1 MEFARR
7 VTGLVVVLGILLPTM
22 VWGQRV
28 VTLSPAKNYLPYDV
42 SVAINPRNLNDIKVM
57 AKRQKFNVEGISSH
71 LFNSS
76 DGGIT
81 WSESNLSQDDVNGF
95 GSGTIGFDSDGAP
108 VRCYLPLSQDG
119 RSRETH
125 LAKNIFIRKSS
136 VNGEKWGA
144 PVTVVDGD
152 GVGAWFESSPWF
164 SIDRM
169 ESSSHLENVY
179 VSWTRF
185 EQLPAEGAAG
195 KSHVMFSRSV
205 NGGSVFLPAVQ
216 VSDQGGDCQG
226 GDNSL
231 RGSIP
236 ATSLRGEIYLVWAGP
251 RGLEFDS
258 STDGG
263 NSWGKD
269 RVIAKT
275 PGGWKSNVAGL
286 KRHHGFPVTCVDQ
299 STSVFKDSIYVCW
312 VDERNVDKDVF
323 LMASRD
329 RGKTWTRVLRVNND
343 AERNG
348 ADQFL
353 CWMAVDPVDGSV
365 NIVFYD
371 RSGLQDGQTGL
382 TLARSVDGGRSF
394 DQYRIDIRPFKC
406 NRSVFLGDHIGI
418 DAKGGRVVLAFPH
431 FVEHDRLVLSAAMFD
446 FLPGKNTLIR

>member
-1 MEFARR
+1 MEFSRR
-7 VTGLVVVLGILLPTM
+7 VTGLVIVLWFFLPVV
-22 VWGQRV
+22 VCGQRV
-28 VTLSPAKNYLPYDV
+28 VTLSPAKNYLPYDI
-42 SVAINPRNLNDIKVM
+42 SVGINPRNLNHVIVM
-57 AKRQKFNVEGISSH
+57 AKRQKFKVEGVSSH
-71 LFNSS
+71 LFTSL

-81 WSESNLSQDDVNGF
+81 WAESDLSESDGNGF
-95 GSGTIGFDSDGAP
+95 GSGTIGFDADGAP
-108 VRCYLPLSQDG
+108 VRCYLPLQRDL
-119 RSRETH
+119 RSDESH
-125 LAKNIFIRKSS
+125 LADRIFIRKST

-144 PVTVVDGD
+144 PVAVLKGGEGSPT
-152 GVGAWFESSPWF
+152 FESSPWF
-164 SIDRM
+164 VIDRM

-185 EQLPAEGAAG
+185 EQFPGGGKPG

-205 NGGSVFLPAVQ
+205 NGGGVFQPPVQ
-216 VSDQGGDCQG
+216 VSDRGGDCQN
-226 GDNSL
+226 DDHSL
-231 RGSIP
+231 RSGIP
-236 ATSLRGEIYLVWAGP
+236 ATSLRGEIYLVWSGP

-269 RVIAKT
+269 RVIAET
-275 PGGWKSNVAGL
+275 PGGWKTDVMGL

-299 STSVFKDSIYVCW
+299 SASVFKDSIYVCW

-371 RSGLQDGQTGL
+371 RSGLQDGQTGV
-382 TLARSVDGGRSF
+382 TLSRSIDGGRSF
-394 DQYRIDIRPFKC
+394 EQYRIDVRAFKC

-418 DAKGGRVVLAFPH
+418 DAKGGRVVVAFPH
-431 FVEHDRLVLSAAMFD
+431 FAEHERLVVSAATFQ
-446 FLPGKNTLIR
+446 FSPGKNTLIR